1 MSWLANRSRGRAP
14 RGFPTRSSSCG
25 RQNFTWSFRTSSR
38 SRYFRT
44 WGQGE
49 AGGGRVLADGPHP
62 SPGTGINPRST
73 WSRGAPSPPP
83 LLPNPPHAPPASS
96 LDLVEK
102 QGLADVAPAAGPSS
116 SREQG
121 RKQAH
126 EEQGAAGG
134 PGADEEHHEQAGRHP
149 QQAGVPGE
157 EIEGGAG
164 GRQRRKSAQSAR
176 AARNHI
182 ITSAPAPNLP
192 AWSQAFPPSSRCY
205 SHPSSGDTDSC
216 FSHRKLGAEAH
227 SRLRQDKSTAA

>member
-1 MSWLANRSRGRAP
+1 MALIHHPGWESTRGLPGAGVLPARLLSS
-14 RGFPTRSSSCG
+14 PTRPM
-25 RQNFTWSFRTSSR
+25 
-38 SRYFRT
+38 
-44 WGQGE
+44 
-49 AGGGRVLADGPHP
+49 L
-62 SPGTGINPRST
+62 
-73 WSRGAPSPPP
+73 
-83 LLPNPPHAPPASS
+83 PPASS

-157 EIEGGAG
+157 EVEGGAG
-164 GRQRRKSAQSAR
+164 GRQRRKSAQSAQGGPKSHHHLCSR
-176 AARNHI
+176 PK
-182 ITSAPAPNLP
+182 SPGLVPGLP
-192 AWSQAFPPSSRCY
+192 AAFPPSSRRY
-205 SHPSSGDTDSC
+205 SHPSSGDTGSS
-216 FSHRKLGAEAH
+216 SHRKLGAEAH